1 MITIDFKTYYQTIFR
16 EDLVNFFSSI
26 PDESKFHD
34 ERPNKQLLSI
44 QFERLTPGKN
54 HLAFLDK
61 ESKEWFGVALFFTVL
76 VDMVCYTH
84 YSEHY
89 GNFSKLKNSPKL
101 IGNCMSWCHIHL
113 HPEEIFRAMNHGAK
127 PNERLL
133 FQEKLLEASEYFK
146 EEVISFFG
154 VHMQEIYGIEFW
166 RRCKTEI
173 TVTNK

>member
-1 MITIDFKTYYQTIFR
+1 MLNFKIYYNIKFR
-16 EDLVNFFSSI
+16 EDLNTFFSSI
-26 PDESKFHD
+26 PDESKFHED
-34 ERPNKQLLSI
+34 RLNKQIFSI
-44 QFERLTPGKN
+44 QFERLTHKNN
-54 HLAFLDK
+54 HLIFLDHG
-61 ESKEWFGVALFFTVL
+61 SKELFSVALFFTVL

-84 YSEHY
+84 YNEHY
-89 GNFSKLKNSPKL
+89 NKFSNLKNSPKL
-101 IGNCMSWCHIHL
+101 IGDCLSWCHTHL

-166 RRCKTEI
+166 RRCKTEFKI
-173 TVTNK
+173 G